1 MCIPS
6 YYRINIIYKK
16 THHSMKYSSAVT
28 VKGKPKV
35 PVMTCEGG
43 LFGHF
48 GDFGDFG
55 GYQLTLS
62 EVFSTNQSI
71 KHVGSQSYQ

>member
-1 MCIPS
+1 
-6 YYRINIIYKK
+6 
-16 THHSMKYSSAVT
+16 MKDSGAVT

-43 LFGHF
+43 LLGHF
-48 GDFGDFG
+48 DDLGDFGDFG

-71 KHVGSQSYQ
+71 KHVGSQSHQELKLNSI

>member
-1 MCIPS
+1 
-6 YYRINIIYKK
+6 
-16 THHSMKYSSAVT
+16 MKYSGAVT

-48 GDFGDFG
+48 VDFG
-55 GYQLTLS
+55 GYQLALS